1 LEKRLAANGNDDLD
15 EEASESIL
23 MSTPQ
28 QYQGKTGPEENHL
41 PLKHLAEQQ
50 SAFSKLHS
58 VAMKLSWIDW
68 FISLEGHEFLVSVP
82 REFFDDKLNLLKVEE
97 QLGFKHARVK
107 ECLKLLLNKE

>member
-1 LEKRLAANGNDDLD
+1 
-15 EEASESIL
+15 
-23 MSTPQ
+23 
-28 QYQGKTGPEENHL
+28 
-41 PLKHLAEQQ
+41 
-50 SAFSKLHS
+50 
-58 VAMKLSWIDW
+58 MKLSWIDW